1 MGGAR
6 PDQQAA
12 KTLLSLTVWFLGFSF
27 CKNVFLQ
34 TRLGTK
40 ILMRLLFIWTVPFVF
55 PVTAMLMAG
64 CGDSGPPKPVAPT
77 AVQPRE
83 TIRKTTQNVLKLES
97 ALAEG
102 GQLVQGSGQVGPSGN
117 TEGYLGSVAQAY
129 RSSVGAIAVQQVQ
142 QALQIYDIQNNGPVK
157 TYDEFMSGVI
167 KKDQP
172 DGIQLPMLPYYQEFA
187 YDEANR
193 QLVVVEFPARKA
205 EHEKSAK

>member
-1 MGGAR
+1 
-6 PDQQAA
+6 
-12 KTLLSLTVWFLGFSF
+12 
-27 CKNVFLQ
+27 
-34 TRLGTK
+34 
-40 ILMRLLFIWTVPFVF
+40 
-55 PVTAMLMAG
+55 
-64 CGDSGPPKPVAPT
+64 
-77 AVQPRE
+77 
-83 TIRKTTQNVLKLES
+83 
-97 ALAEG
+97 
-102 GQLVQGSGQVGPSGN
+102 
-117 TEGYLGSVAQAY
+117 
-129 RSSVGAIAVQQVQ
+129 VQQVQ